1 MTRTPPMTRT
11 RKNARRRGLT
21 VLAGAAAL
29 ALSLPLSACS
39 GSGGRKAEE
48 NPVAGGA
55 GTERMTVAMVTHSGP
70 GDTFW
75 DIVQKGARAAAAKSN
90 VEFLYSAD
98 PDGGKQAQLVQAAID
113 KKVDG
118 IIVTFAK
125 PDALKDVV
133 ARATAAKIP
142 VVSINSGADVSA
154 DYGAIAH
161 FGQDETIAG
170 EAAGRELAAIGSK
183 RALCV
188 IHEQGNVG
196 LEDRCA
202 GAKKTFGGQ
211 MENLFVPG
219 TNMPQVKS
227 AITAKLQAD
236 EDVDGI
242 LTLGAPF
249 AATAV
254 DAVKETGGRAKVATF
269 DMNKDLIALLKAGSI
284 QFAVDQQPYL
294 QGYAAVDE
302 LWLLKTNGNVIGG
315 GRPVLTGPA
324 IVTKDNAGAIEPFA
338 DRGTR

>member
-1 MTRTPPMTRT
+1 MTSTKGRSGRE
-11 RKNARRRGLT
+11 RAR
-21 VLAGAAAL
+21 GAAAVL
-29 ALSLPLSACS
+29 AAGVLVLGACS
-39 GSGGRKAEE
+39 GSGGKKAEE
-48 NPVAGGA
+48 RESKAAGGA
-55 GTERMTVAMVTHSGP
+55 SGPRLKIAMVTHSGP

-75 DIVQKGARAAAAKSN
+75 DIVQKGARAAAAKDN

-118 IIVTFAK
+118 IVVTFAK

-133 ARATAAKIP
+133 ARATAARIP

-154 DYGAIAH
+154 RFGAVAH
-161 FGQDETIAG
+161 FGQDEAIAG
-170 EAAGRELAAIGSK
+170 EAAGREMARIGAK
-183 RALCV
+183 KALCV

-202 GAKKTFGGQ
+202 GARKTFGGQ
-211 MENLFVPG
+211 MQNLFVQG

-227 AITAKLQAD
+227 SITAKLQAD
-236 EDVDGI
+236 KGIDGV

-254 DAVKETGGRAKVATF
+254 DSAKEASSEAKVGTF
-269 DMNKDLIALLKAGSI
+269 DMNKDLIDAVKDGRI
-284 QFAVDQQPYL
+284 WFAVDQQPYL
-294 QGYAAVDE
+294 QGYEAVDG
-302 LWLLKTNGNVIGG
+302 LWLLKHNGNVLGG

-324 IVTKDNAGAIEPFA
+324 IVTKANAAALEGFA
-338 DRGTR
+338 SRGTR

>member
-1 MTRTPPMTRT
+1 MPATPHSRITRPT
-11 RKNARRRGLT
+11 AA
-21 VLAGAAAL
+21 VLAGTLAL
-29 ALSLPLSACS
+29 AALSACS
-39 GSGGRKAEE
+39 SSGGKKAEE
-48 NPVAGGA
+48 SAAPGGQ
-55 GTERMTVAMVTHSGP
+55 RLKIAMVTHSGQ

-75 DIVQKGARAAAAKSN
+75 DIVQKGAKAAAVKSN

-98 PDGGKQAQLVQAAID
+98 PDGGKQAQLVQTAID
-113 KKVDG
+113 QKVDG

-154 DYGAIAH
+154 RYGAVAH
-161 FGQDETIAG
+161 FGQDERIAG
-170 EAAGRELAAIGSK
+170 EAAGAQLAKIGAK
-183 RALCV
+183 RAVCV

-202 GAKKTFGGQ
+202 GAKKTFGGDLQ
-211 MENLFVPG
+211 NLFVPG

-227 AITAKLQAD
+227 SLAAKLQTD
-236 EDVDGI
+236 KNIDGV

-254 DAVKETGGRAKVATF
+254 DVVKETGSKAKIGTF
-269 DMNKDLIALLKAGSI
+269 DLNKDLIASI
-284 QFAVDQQPYL
+284 RSGAIQYAVDQQPYL
-294 QGYAAVDE
+294 QGYAAVDG
-302 LWLLKTNGNVIGG
+302 LWLLKNNGNVLGG

-324 IVTKDNAGAIEPFA
+324 IVTKDNAAALEAFA
-338 DRGTR
+338 NRGTR